1 MSDDIQEDERLTP
14 RERELLERGR
24 RYELLEEIRAV
35 VRAEMQD
42 QFRQHF
48 GDRSP
53 EQVLEVMRSAERIH
67 RRIDRLAESFW
78 GSAAAVALK
87 WGLIVLL
94 AAQLVIN
101 SGSLSKFLPFG
112 GGS

>member
-1 MSDDIQEDERLTP
+1 MSEQFNEEERLTP

-53 EQVLEVMRSAERIH
+53 EQVLEVVRSAERIH
-67 RRIDRLAESFW
+67 RRIDKLAESFW

-87 WGLIVLL
+87 WGLIISL
-94 AAQLVIN
+94 AVSLASN
-101 SGSLSKFLPFG
+101 SGALAKFFHFG